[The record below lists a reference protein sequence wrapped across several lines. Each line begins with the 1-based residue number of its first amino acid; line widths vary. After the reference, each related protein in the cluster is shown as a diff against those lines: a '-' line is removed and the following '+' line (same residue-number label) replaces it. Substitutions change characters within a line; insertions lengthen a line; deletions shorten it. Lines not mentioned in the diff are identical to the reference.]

1 MPAPRGERGHIAAL
15 LGRLTRREWALTCVV
30 LFIDA
35 YFFAPT
41 GTNPLSRY
49 DMVRALA
56 SGTAVIDRYAANTID
71 VSAYAGHLYS
81 PRSIGLSLI
90 AVPVL
95 KAMDGVYYLLHATPQ
110 TAVRIGYLSLFTVV
124 PASLLGVIAFERCV
138 ARLRPSLASTAL
150 PAILAGIFG
159 LGTIYGLFATQFFSH
174 AFAGALIFTSFY
186 MLYRTRELER
196 PERRALAA
204 GALAGLAVISEYPT
218 ALVALLLCG
227 YIVLAFS
234 PQRRLQVLV
243 WFCAGA
249 APWALVLG
257 WYDWFAFGSPLHLSY
272 DYVAGSAFSGQHQG
286 LFGITWPRPGAYWQ
300 TLVWPRGL
308 LVESPFLAFV
318 PLGFWRW
325 WRSSERPSPEVL
337 LCLAVVIVY
346 SSLVAS
352 YFLPMAGQ
360 NLPGPRLLVPMLP
373 FACLALAWIVDDVR
387 SWLRAVFAALAAF
400 GVVVSFLWIALGVRE
415 YHTYPTY
422 PVADLFLHVLAT
434 GESPRMNG
442 ATPPNLATEWL
453 QIPHGVSFYLA
464 FVPLVLWVAWAVRAL
479 WRHSSGR

>member
-1 MPAPRGERGHIAAL
+1 MPAPDSGRGRIPTL
-15 LGRLTRREWALTCVV
+15 MRRLTRREWALVGIV
-30 LFIDA
+30 LFVYA
-35 YFFAPT
+35 YFFDPT

-71 VSAYAGHLYS
+71 VSAYAGHFYS
-81 PRSIGLSLI
+81 PRSIGLSLL

-95 KAMDGVYYLLHATPQ
+95 KATDGVYALLQLAPQ
-110 TAVRIGYLSLFTVV
+110 TAVRIGYLNVFTVV
-124 PASLLGVIAFERCV
+124 PASLLGVIAFERFV
-138 ARLRPSLASTAL
+138 SRLRPSLAGTAL
-150 PAILAGIFG
+150 PAILAGVFG

-174 AFAGALIFTSFY
+174 AFAGGLIFTSFY
-186 MLYRTRELER
+186 LLYRAREAER
-196 PERRALAA
+196 PERRALLA
-204 GALAGLAVISEYPT
+204 GLLAGLAVISEYPT
-218 ALVALLLCG
+218 ALVALLFCG
-227 YIVLAFS
+227 YILLAFS
-234 PQRRLQVLV
+234 PQRRLGVLLC
-243 WFCAGA
+243 FCLAA

-272 DYVAGSAFSGQHQG
+272 YYVAGSAFAGQHQG
-286 LFGITWPRPGAYWQ
+286 LFGITRPRLGAYWQ

-308 LVESPFLAFV
+308 LVESPFLVFV

-325 WRSSERPSPEVL
+325 LRSSERPTPEAL
-337 LCLAVVIVY
+337 LCLAVVVVY

-352 YFLPMAGQ
+352 YFLPMAGE

-373 FACLALAWIVDDVR
+373 FACLALAWVVDDAR
-387 SWLRAVFAALAAF
+387 RWLRAVFAALAAF
-400 GVVVSFLWIALGVRE
+400 GIVVSFLWIALGVRE

-434 GESPRMNG
+434 GESPHKNG

-453 QIPHGVSFYLA
+453 HIPHGVSFYLV
-464 FVPLVLWVAWAVRAL
+464 FVPLALWVVWAIRAL
-479 WRHSSGR
+479 WRHGSRR